1 MLGFLRTSILF
12 LVLFILASSSSFAVS
27 VDSSLYTGTNKQ
39 LIGKYEHLLNVL
51 NKPDNSNYDTQKT
64 ILYTLINIL
73 KYPNTSNVFDV
84 KKIKV
89 ANQEDYL
96 VLFKKIAGLELQYM
110 EIDGRIKDINKKLR
124 VLNDAISSLDNTS
137 KDVMTYQLQ
146 YTFYRITLKK
156 LITEKQTFEK
166 NFRKWSA
173 FLYRAFLNT
182 TFNKKIAGYAI
193 DKKMK
198 EYDDLNDS
206 IEKLNIEKD
215 RLTLLNRMDELSQI
229 NYKLSKIV
237 QLKDLSAMDIIDD
250 YILIELYNLKHSNSL
265 TKTQNNI
272 DKWIGKLS
280 LQNNIM
286 LAKEENS
293 LLYYITSKKIGAF
306 RAFMRKMENGGS
318 HLAGM
323 VWGFVTKPLFNIGNA
338 HISIFNVVFAL
349 FIFIFGI
356 YIGNK
361 YKKHIKTARFSK
373 NITLSTKTILG
384 NIGYYTIIL
393 ITFFISLKIIG
404 INLSSLTV
412 ILGAL
417 SVGIGFGL
425 QNMVSNFISGII
437 LMLENSIRIG
447 DYIEISDTLKGIVED
462 IQMRSTTIVT
472 NDNIEVIIPNQT
484 LFQNNVINWT
494 LTEKIRRFKIPF
506 GVAYG
511 TDVEMVQKVIY
522 DALKESSLNYIKNVP
537 DKAPEIKM
545 VAMNNS
551 SVDFNLDVWVRG
563 EDVVYPRRTESKFL
577 IMIYNALYENDITI
591 PFPQMDIHVKE
602 PVVLKKENKTKD

>member
-27 VDSSLYTGTNKQ
+27 VDSSLYIGTNRQ

-51 NKPDNSNYDTQKT
+51 NKPDNSNFDTQKT

-73 KYPNTSNVFDV
+73 KYPNTGNIFDV
-84 KKIKV
+84 KNIKV

-96 VLFKKIAGLELQYM
+96 VLFKKIAALELQYM

-124 VLNDAISSLDNTS
+124 VLDNAISSLDNTS

-146 YTFYRITLKK
+146 YAFYRITLKK
-156 LITEKQTFEK
+156 LTTEKQTFEK
-166 NFRKWSA
+166 NFRNWND
-173 FLYRAFLNT
+173 FLYRAFLKT
-182 TFNKKIAGYAI
+182 TFNKKVAVYTI

-206 IEKLNIEKD
+206 IERLSIEKD
-215 RLTLLNRMDELSQI
+215 RLTLLNRTDELSQI
-229 NYKLSKIV
+229 DYKLSKIV
-237 QLKDLSAMDIIDD
+237 QLKDLSAMDIINN
-250 YILIELYNLKHSNSL
+250 YILIGLYNLKHSNNL

-293 LLYYITSKKIGAF
+293 LLYNIVSRKIGAF
-306 RAFMRKMENGGS
+306 RAFMRRMENGS
-318 HLAGM
+318 VHLAGM
-323 VWGFVTKPLFNIGNA
+323 VWSFIKKPVFTIGGA
-338 HISIFNVVFAL
+338 HISIFNIFLAL
-349 FIFIFGI
+349 LVFIFGI
-356 YIGNK
+356 YLGKNYQK
-361 YKKHIKTARFSK
+361 RIKESKFSK

-384 NIGYYTIIL
+384 NVGYYVIVL

-425 QNMVSNFISGII
+425 QNMVANFISGII

-447 DYIEISDTLKGIVED
+447 DYIEISDTLKGVVED

-494 LTEKIRRFKIPF
+494 LTEKVRRFRIPF

-511 TDVEMVQKVIY
+511 TDVEMVQKVVY
-522 DALKESSLNYIKNVP
+522 DALKKSNLNYIKNVP
-537 DKAPEIKM
+537 DKAPELKM
-545 VAMNNS
+545 TAMNSS
-551 SVDFNLDVWVRG
+551 SVDFNLDVWVKG
-563 EDVVYPRRTESKFL
+563 DDVVYPRRTESRFL
-577 IMIYNALYENDITI
+577 IMIYNALYENGITI

-602 PVVLKKENKTKD
+602 PVILKRENKTK